1 MEHGIYNL
9 ETLTQATFLD
19 SCRRNLLMLVRGVNE
34 NADRLERIETNL
46 GTEVVTTLAETV
58 RDNDVE
64 NGERHLMM
72 GFE

>member
-1 MEHGIYNL
+1 
-9 ETLTQATFLD
+9 
-19 SCRRNLLMLVRGVNE
+19 MLVRGVNE